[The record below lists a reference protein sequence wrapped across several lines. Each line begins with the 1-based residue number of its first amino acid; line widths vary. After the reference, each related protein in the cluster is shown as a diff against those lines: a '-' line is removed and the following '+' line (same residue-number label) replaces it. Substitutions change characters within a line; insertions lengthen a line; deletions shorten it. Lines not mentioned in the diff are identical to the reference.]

1 MSAANKSTELS
12 TFHWKIDVALN
23 QCEVTILDRL
33 HKNSG
38 SAGACMLRWRYSD
51 LSATKNSIRVEN
63 SRKVGKSASVSLR
76 LHDRGKNIFHSYYAA
91 YSSAQSTGIPHAAR
105 WHARLSEAR
114 RGKATIAVFPF
125 ADGIYSA
132 ANTPVCAVE
141 WQPLFRYSPLD
152 LQFRPSIDEIPAF
165 PRNPRY
171 FALFDLPDAIQ
182 PPGHPFFY
190 HFAYLQEDYSF
201 LRPCSRLPT
210 VLPHTRVCSRLSA
223 KLPATST
230 QARSCVIA
238 TLCPTNERRILP
250 PSMFPSSLGFFLLA
264 FLRPLFPRVQRFRI
278 EHEQYCTRCIE
289 FRLLAL
295 ALAMLHFSRFSSL
308 LAFRSFSV
316 FLPCCSS
323 ASLFG

>member
-1 MSAANKSTELS
+1 MTV
-12 TFHWKIDVALN
+12 FRFV
-23 QCEVTILDRL
+23 R
-33 HKNSG
+33 
-38 SAGACMLRWRYSD
+38 
-51 LSATKNSIRVEN
+51 ATKNSIRVEN
-63 SRKVGKSASVSLR
+63 SRKAGKSASVSLR

-105 WHARLSEAR
+105 RHARLSEAR
-114 RGKATIAVFPF
+114 QGKATIAVFPF

-152 LQFRPSIDEIPAF
+152 LQFRPSIHEIPAF

-210 VLPHTRVCSRLSA
+210 VLPHTRVCSRLST
-223 KLPATST
+223 KLLATST
-230 QARSCVIA
+230 QARPCVIA
-238 TLCPTNERRILP
+238 TLCQRTNVESYPHRCSP
-250 PSMFPSSLGFFLLA
+250 
-264 FLRPLFPRVQRFRI
+264 RPL
-278 EHEQYCTRCIE
+278 
-289 FRLLAL
+289 A
-295 ALAMLHFSRFSSL
+295 SS
-308 LAFRSFSV
+308 FWPFFDPSFHACND
-316 FLPCCSS
+316 FE
-323 ASLFG
+323 